1 MRNPSKLITSPSQ
14 LGPTPSQRP
23 PLHVSLLSSHSSLC
37 LLGCFCL
44 LPPLLLLCCCLPAVL
59 GCCSLQWDGRLQH
72 LKTGARFI
80 PVPWTWNWKRYDI
93 DRVLHA
99 SSMELWPHVEL
110 GHSQY
115 THTPNETNE
124 NKTLEII
131 LWSLRHHSIVVG
143 ASNSTWRIFSNLC
156 LCLGELLLLT
166 LDKSAT
172 WAATRIHRAEIY
184 GSSGDLQS
192 SAHVT
197 TLEDSHLKLYTW
209 SQQIHHEQEFAA
221 WGYTGYTTNG
231 CTVKI
236 PSTNPKAQS
245 GSHTEIEI
253 LNWDYFFHMKPHET
267 TDFSHFGIWLIW
279 IWTPTNVGYL

>member
-1 MRNPSKLITSPSQ
+1 M
-14 LGPTPSQRP
+14 
-23 PLHVSLLSSHSSLC
+23 HVSLLSSHSSLC

-72 LKTGARFI
+72 LKTGARFT

-99 SSMELWPHVEL
+99 SSMELWPHFEL

-124 NKTLEII
+124 SKTLEII

-166 LDKSAT
+166 LDKSPT

-192 SAHVT
+192 IAHVT

-209 SQQIHHEQEFAA
+209 SQQIHHGQEFAA
-221 WGYTGYTTNG
+221 WGYTTNS

-236 PSTNPKAQS
+236 QAQTPRLNPDPTPISRYSIGSISSTWSP
-245 GSHTEIEI
+245 
-253 LNWDYFFHMKPHET
+253 MKPRN
-267 TDFSHFGIWLIW
+267 FSHFGIWLIW

>member
-1 MRNPSKLITSPSQ
+1 M
-14 LGPTPSQRP
+14 
-23 PLHVSLLSSHSSLC
+23 HVSLLSSHSSLC

-72 LKTGARFI
+72 LKTGARFT

-124 NKTLEII
+124 SKTLEII

-156 LCLGELLLLT
+156 LCLGEFLLLT
-166 LDKSAT
+166 LDKSPT

-192 SAHVT
+192 IAHVT

-209 SQQIHHEQEFAA
+209 SQQIHHGQEFAA
-221 WGYTGYTTNG
+221 WGYTTNG

-245 GSHTEIEI
+245 GSHTEIKI

-267 TDFSHFGIWLIW
+267 TDFSRFGIWIIW
-279 IWTPTNVGYL
+279 IWTPTNAGYL

>member
-1 MRNPSKLITSPSQ
+1 
-14 LGPTPSQRP
+14 
-23 PLHVSLLSSHSSLC
+23 
-37 LLGCFCL
+37 
-44 LPPLLLLCCCLPAVL
+44 
-59 GCCSLQWDGRLQH
+59 
-72 LKTGARFI
+72 
-80 PVPWTWNWKRYDI
+80 
-93 DRVLHA
+93 
-99 SSMELWPHVEL
+99 MELWPHVEL

-124 NKTLEII
+124 SKTLEII

-166 LDKSAT
+166 LDKSPT

-192 SAHVT
+192 IAHVT

-209 SQQIHHEQEFAA
+209 SQQIHHGQEFAA
-221 WGYTGYTTNG
+221 WGYTTNG

-267 TDFSHFGIWLIW
+267 TVFFPFWNMNYLNLNPNKCWISLSIHTLDPWVNVQYFLHFHAFLVLTVNSCASQFLPTPPRIAGSTPVNFVDFRDKVRDRGTMLSYWQ
-279 IWTPTNVGYL
+279 VGLHPFFRQSSKAK

>member
-1 MRNPSKLITSPSQ
+1 
-14 LGPTPSQRP
+14 
-23 PLHVSLLSSHSSLC
+23 
-37 LLGCFCL
+37 
-44 LPPLLLLCCCLPAVL
+44 
-59 GCCSLQWDGRLQH
+59 
-72 LKTGARFI
+72 
-80 PVPWTWNWKRYDI
+80 
-93 DRVLHA
+93 
-99 SSMELWPHVEL
+99 MELWPYVEL

-124 NKTLEII
+124 SKTLEII

-166 LDKSAT
+166 LDKSPT

-192 SAHVT
+192 IAHVT

-231 CTVKI
+231 CTAKI

-267 TDFSHFGIWLIW
+267 TDFSHFGIWIIW